1 MKENPHLTLLILFI
15 SLLFFG
21 CNPNNKP
28 IRLATYTY
36 ATNDRVENLKLL
48 SQELEN
54 RLQRSVET
62 TSYPDVESFITGIK
76 SNKVDIALINTL
88 GYLILASDN
97 EHMLPVANMHIK
109 EDAIDNYKTVILTN
123 NDRINDYSAL
133 TDEAEMLTMMF
144 VKEGSTSGNLVPRL
158 FLSTINIPSPE
169 SKFKE
174 VKYGG
179 NHTSTFEKLVN
190 EEVDLCAI
198 GSNEY
203 YKQIQTDSTLEDRAR
218 LLWVSDEIPLGPVL
232 INKRLSSEEKEI
244 VSTLLINL
252 HLENLD
258 AFESIKAG
266 WSEAKQADKFQLIS
280 DEYYNSFREVN
291 GNRTHLNDILKMF
304 ENKQ

>member
-1 MKENPHLTLLILFI
+1 MHLTIMIFFGGLLIL
-15 SLLFFG
+15 G

-36 ATNDRVENLKLL
+36 ATNDRVENLKML

-54 RLQRSVET
+54 RLQRRVKT
-62 TSYPDVESFITGIK
+62 TSYPDVESFIAGIK
-76 SNKVDIALINTL
+76 SNKVDIAFINTL
-88 GYLILASDN
+88 GYLILSSDN
-97 EHMLPVANMHIK
+97 KHMLPVANMQIK

-123 NDRINDYSAL
+123 NERINDYSELKEA
-133 TDEAEMLTMMF
+133 AEMLTMMF

-158 FLSTINIPSPE
+158 FLSAINIPSPE
-169 SKFKE
+169 EKFKE

-190 EEVDLCAI
+190 GEADLCAI

-203 YKQIQTDSTLEDRAR
+203 YKQIRTDSTLEDKVSV
-218 LLWVSDEIPLGPVL
+218 LWESDEIPLGPVL
-232 INKRLSSEEKEI
+232 INKELSSEEKEI
-244 VSTLLINL
+244 VSNLLLNL
-252 HLENLD
+252 HIENPD
-258 AFESIKAG
+258 AFEAIKSG
-266 WSEAKQADKFQLIS
+266 WSEAKQADKFQLIA

-304 ENKQ
+304 EK